1 MRSHD
6 ETMMLQT
13 PFHSRVAKACEL
25 NQWDEWKGYTTPAA
39 YTEVEQEYF
48 AVRNSTGV
56 FDLSPMTKY
65 RIPEQTQSFI

>member
-39 YTEVEQEYF
+39 YTEV
-48 AVRNSTGV
+48 
-56 FDLSPMTKY
+56 
-65 RIPEQTQSFI
+65 